1 MPGSTSYPCPM
12 AHTHL
17 AQEVPFWEE
26 AFLVDPSLIRVP
38 YILCKEQADYSC
50 RKFRKLSKKKH

>member
-1 MPGSTSYPCPM
+1 M